1 MLHINH
7 GHVLVLVTASAAF
20 TRHLLLKFD
29 LLEEVVLLLL
39 LDGVMT
45 ADLGGLLLV
54 PGRRH
59 ACLEVA
65 RRALRIA
72 LRQPQHVLHLDILQI
87 LLYNRLGLLLVMA
100 RGQA

>member
-1 MLHINH
+1 M
-7 GHVLVLVTASAAF
+7 LVLVTTGAAF
-20 TRHLLLKFD
+20 ARHLLLKFD

-39 LDGVMT
+39 LDRVMT
-45 ADLGGLLLV
+45 SNLGGLLLV

-65 RRALRIA
+65 RRALSIA

>member
-1 MLHINH
+1 M
-7 GHVLVLVTASAAF
+7 LVLVTTGAAF
-20 TRHLLLKFD
+20 ARHLLLKFD

-39 LDGVMT
+39 LDRVMT

-59 ACLEVA
+59 ARLEVA
-65 RRALRIA
+65 RWALSIA

>member
-1 MLHINH
+1 M
-7 GHVLVLVTASAAF
+7 LVLVTTGAAF
-20 TRHLLLKFD
+20 ARHLLLKFD

-39 LDGVMT
+39 LDRVMT

-72 LRQPQHVLHLDILQI
+72 LRQPQHVLHLDILQV
-87 LLYNRLGLLLVMA
+87 LLNDCLGLLLVMA
-100 RGQA
+100 RCQA